1 MNKPHRTKR
10 RSKPCAICRVW
21 FIPNPRLGARQRTCG
36 KSECRKARKRE
47 TQRVWAKA
55 NPDYL
60 PGRRLQQQL
69 ERAAASADGAPI
81 SPPPAHFGQIPAD
94 VVNAA
99 LGVEALVVMSFL
111 LRLQHRAMNASMR
124 AKLSERKNES
134 SRHGLPQVNASI
146 ATSGQ
151 GP

>member
-1 MNKPHRTKR
+1 M
-10 RSKPCAICRVW
+10 
-21 FIPNPRLGARQRTCG
+21 
-36 KSECRKARKRE
+36 ARKRK

-60 PGRRLQQQL
+60 PARRLQQQL
-69 ERAAASADGAPI
+69 ERAATSGDGAPI

-99 LGVEALVVMSFL
+99 LGVEAFVVMTFL
-111 LRLQHRAMNASMR
+111 LRLQHKAANASMLV
-124 AKLSERKNES
+124 KLSKLKDEIRE
-134 SRHGLPQVNASI
+134 HGLPQTNASI